1 MQKPQQRKYHS
12 SCNRSVHRGTAHGRQ
27 RVKICKRKTPHL
39 LVRSFLSPYGDKLQS
54 IAKLASAIARF
65 ALSSPYGDGTK
76 ISIQTATIV
85 QFSPPTGMVPTP
97 QRTTSRA
104 FSFRPLTGMVPEIM
118 SNTLTR
124 YRFRPLTGMVPG
136 IVQRPRGITSFR
148 PLTGMVLWMPR
159 KQDCP
164 PSFSPPYG
172 DSTLNISQNIVKWK
186 S

>member
-85 QFSPPTGMVPTP
+85 QFSPPTGMVPK
-97 QRTTSRA
+97 RLIWEALLARL
-104 FSFRPLTGMVPEIM
+104 RPLTGMVP
-118 SNTLTR
+118 NTQQHGGTR
-124 YRFRPLTGMVPG
+124 
-136 IVQRPRGITSFR
+136 
-148 PLTGMVLWMPR
+148 LW
-159 KQDCP
+159 
-164 PSFSPPYG
+164 FSPPYG
-172 DSTLNISQNIVKWK
+172 DGTKKPMVRKVWSQFSPPYGDGTIQAKPNVPHC
-186 S
+186 